1 MASYPVTPQQAV
13 DRLLIDREFLIR
25 TVVED
30 NFPAVHAQF
39 LAQLQDDPR
48 PIRTPEMLVQ
58 QLLWWDQNHGP
69 ELVDP
74 VLSVPW
80 RGSVGSQALNG
91 AFTQMEE
98 MNRTTGTGGQK
109 FWGAV
114 IGLVGNVAGLLGSGA
129 QAQASQQAAEAAR
142 QQAVAAEA
150 ARKAQNDKFL
160 RIGIVVASIALLI
173 IGIYLIRKN

>member
-48 PIRTPEMLVQ
+48 PIRTPNMLVQ

-74 VLSVPW
+74 VLAVPW

-91 AFTQMEE
+91 AFTQMVE

-109 FWGAV
+109 FVGAI
-114 IGLVGNVAGLLGSGA
+114 IGLVGGLLGSGA

-142 QQAVAAEA
+142 QQAAAAEA

-160 RIGIVVASIALLI
+160 RIGIVVASLALLI